1 MGVYRRNRKHQL
13 KVEEPRPETEYTE
26 DEMENRTQSEPE
38 KKDEVQEDS
47 DNPSQSYYT
56 RSGRL
61 VKQPDRLRY

>member
-1 MGVYRRNRKHQL
+1 MGVYRRNRKHLL
-13 KVEEPRPETEYTE
+13 KVEEPPPKTEYTE
-26 DEMENRTQSEPE
+26 DEMQNGTQSKSE

-61 VKQPDRLRY
+61 VKLPDRLRY